1 MQSTLNQIDLTKI
14 NSGGGLPNSSSID
27 DFEDSGIKKS
37 KSHVQYLI
45 DPMVKIGL
53 IAKQPYSYRIGTGS
67 FKTAYHIPNSY
78 FCAVWIFKIFVQ
90 GPGNPTYEIH

>member
-14 NSGGGLPNSSSID
+14 SSGGLPNSSSID

-67 FKTAYHIPNSY
+67 NLVLPIQGWTTYDCNY
-78 FCAVWIFKIFVQ
+78 FY
-90 GPGNPTYEIH
+90 G

>member
-1 MQSTLNQIDLTKI
+1 MIEKIARSRTNGVMQSTLNQIDLTKI
-14 NSGGGLPNSSSID
+14 SSNGLPTSSSID

-53 IAKQPYSYRIGTGS
+53 IAKQPYSYRIGIGS
-67 FKTAYHIPNSY
+67 NFAPPIEP
-78 FCAVWIFKIFVQ
+78 KIWVKIQ
-90 GPGNPTYEIH
+90 K